1 MESPPPPRRQTKKEQ
16 QSEASIEAILQAA
29 KYLFVTK
36 GFHGT
41 RIDDIASRVGLTK
54 GAVYFHF
61 EDKIA
66 ILKVLLDRVRNDILD
81 PLAEKLG
88 NSTESPS
95 ERLMVLLSHGASIV
109 SKDPIAVLLPIVIA
123 IEFKATDDGIGK
135 YVHAGYQ
142 RLARMLEHVLQEG
155 IAAGEFRSDISAR
168 EQAYVL
174 VALNDGMMLTWLR
187 NNKNLDGITFLRQ
200 VRSTLWHAISA
211 PGLITKTAKRN
222 AELPSVELPVIE

>member
-1 MESPPPPRRQTKKEQ
+1 MESRAPPRRQTKKEL

-29 KYLFVTK
+29 KYLFVTR

-66 ILKVLLDRVRNDILD
+66 ILKVLLDRVRNDIID
-81 PLAEKLG
+81 PLVEKLG
-88 NSTESPS
+88 NLTNSPS
-95 ERLMVLLSHGASIV
+95 ERLMVYLSHGASIA
-109 SKDPIAVLLPIVIA
+109 SKDPTSVLLPIVIA
-123 IEFKATDDGIGK
+123 IEFKATDDGVGK
-135 YVHAGYQ
+135 YVHAGYR
-142 RLARMLEHVLQEG
+142 RLVRMLERVLQEG
-155 IAAGEFRSDISAR
+155 IVAGEFRNDISAR

-187 NNKNLDGITFLRQ
+187 NNKDLDGATLVRQ

-211 PGLITKTAKRN
+211 PGLVRKSAKRN
-222 AELPSVELPVIE
+222 AELPSVELSVIE